1 MTMDS
6 PTRKLDV
13 LIDFIVRSDSP
24 TKSGGDSL
32 QIAEYIQ
39 RLERRGADC
48 RLIPFTPTMKVRDGA
63 IAHIVNIDRPF
74 DLLSSIAAAD
84 GHPVVVSPIHHDL
97 NFVRRMRL
105 ADKGWGLGSI
115 SGRVL
120 PEPVRELMGFAVR
133 SLRTAASTQDRLVA
147 VRSFL
152 GAMVAAPRIWRH
164 VGAALDGVSAVAL
177 LARGEG
183 ASLQRDTGWN
193 GNNAILV
200 PNGHPPMAHIQ
211 ALRKESR
218 IRNIGILSVGRI
230 ELRKRQLE
238 VAREALKQATK
249 VVFVGPAPAGGSR
262 YASEFSRVVD
272 ESAGLLEWRGSA
284 SHSEVLELMSQARVL
299 INASWVEVQSLVDIE
314 AAFSGCQVVVARGG
328 NSGESLTD
336 HVHEIS
342 QDGVGALLRQAA
354 SLRDNDGP
362 VRYPLP
368 TWSWDDAVDALANVY
383 VGSSGNTPG

>member
-1 MTMDS
+1 MTLDR
-6 PTRKLDV
+6 PTTELDV

-48 RLIPFTPTMKVRDGA
+48 RIIPFTPSMKVRDGA
-63 IAHIVNIDRPF
+63 IAHIVNMDRPF

-97 NFVRRMRL
+97 HFVRQMRL
-105 ADKGWGLGSI
+105 ADNGWSLRTIIGH
-115 SGRVL
+115 VL
-120 PEPVRELMGFAVR
+120 PEPMRELLGFGVRSFRSAASTLDRLSAVR
-133 SLRTAASTQDRLVA
+133 SLLAAIV
-147 VRSFL
+147 V
-152 GAMVAAPRIWRH
+152 APRVWRH

-183 ASLQRDTGWN
+183 VSIQRDTGWR
-193 GNNAILV
+193 GRNAILV
-200 PNGHPPMAHIQ
+200 PNGHPPMSHIE

-218 IRNIGILSVGRI
+218 MRNIGILSVGRI

-238 VAREALKQATK
+238 VAREALRQATN

-262 YASEFSRVVD
+262 YASEFSRVVN
-272 ESAGLLEWRGSA
+272 ESRGLLEWRGLA
-284 SHSEVLELMSQARVL
+284 SHSEVLELMSRARVV

-314 AAFSGCQVVVARGG
+314 AAFSGCQVVVAGGG
-328 NSGESLTD
+328 NSRESLID
-336 HVHEIS
+336 HIHEIT
-342 QDGVGALLRQAA
+342 QDGVGALLREAA
-354 SLRDNDGP
+354 SLSDNPGP
-362 VRYPLP
+362 VRFPLP

-383 VGSSGNTPG
+383 VGLVR